1 MSNSQ
6 VTLKVLAD
14 TKSAVTSLREF
25 TGEVKKSIGVIRD
38 LVKETGADLRALTF
52 DPGKIVRGTDEAAR
66 GLQGVGRSAGEAA
79 RQVETLQTASGEAEG
94 ALKGLGAQA
103 GSADKKVGGL
113 TTTSEAVAEAFGT
126 LATASEAADV
136 ALDSLDAGAATAQKS
151 VAGLGRSAAA
161 TLPKLEA
168 LNGAAFDPAR
178 IMAGADEGTA
188 ALGRLR
194 SAAASVRGALRG
206 ASGAG
211 LPPVFAGGR
220 RVGAGGEERPL
231 TFRQGLHS
239 GAGAI
244 GDIGTGVAA
253 ITTLVA
259 AATGK
264 LSANFDNVLQGAKGN
279 TTMSAGDMVALR
291 AQVLRDMKTGSRPEE
306 LVDAYKH
313 IVNLGFKGEGAR
325 RVLDVSNRFGI
336 GTQTPIGETGDV
348 LARLLNDYH
357 AKPEM
362 ASRFANTVHFA
373 AAGSNMEVKALERNS
388 SRTVGL
394 AANYMDAKGLP
405 DVLAAFGALVKNMTP
420 AKADTQISGML
431 GQIAVPTPKAQKRA
445 AALGLGG
452 DFNAVGLRAEGLEG
466 VVDKVKAAVDRLPAK
481 EKAAALKDL
490 FNNKQGGIG
499 ASFLTGSR
507 HEDYKHLL
515 NDPKEGTRAAFAGK
529 IDAINP
535 NYNAQMKQT
544 TQAFK
549 ALSGEIQADFIP
561 IGEKMGPVFVAA
573 IPLVRGLANVIKTLM
588 DGFTRLPK
596 PAQEAILAIGGL
608 KLLSSFLPLLSGFSV
623 ISEKTGVVLGG
634 LGRMLVG
641 IGPAAAEGAAGAAGL
656 AAVLGG
662 PFLAGVGAAIAI
674 AAGLALAWRKDFGGI
689 REFVG
694 GQVKQIVGFFRSEL
708 PQIQQTVR
716 TVLATIQQFWSA
728 HGSRILAIVR
738 PLWSFVKDTIVN
750 ALHVVE
756 NVVKLVLAVINGDWK
771 TAGSAL
777 KGIVGSLWSEI
788 KSLFSNGVKAVG
800 NILAGIVELLVD
812 LGKRAFAAGAHLGD
826 SIMTGI
832 KNGISAKMGQVA
844 NAAHALGSLVVTAA
858 KGALDS
864 HSPSRKMHQLG
875 LDAAHGLTNGLTAGQ
890 GQVEGAATRLSD
902 IVWKRFG
909 IRHAARMSGKD
920 PGSARTLAADRA
932 DYQQTTLTAQGSD
945 ARQAAKLDAHRF
957 DHAFDTQSAGD
968 THVHARWE
976 NRTADNASYEA
987 YLEGRKK
994 QLAEWGAAH
1003 KAWLDAHEVG
1013 AKRFAGIEQRI
1024 DTSLQE
1030 VNRRMAEA
1038 KAKASE
1044 INAQIKASLGEMDDN
1059 GPDKYSRML
1068 AGNDDQ
1074 YEKQKKAPGVDLA
1087 AAKQLWQRNHD
1098 AIAEARDQA
1107 TNEAGDKRHDWDY
1120 RNGAQTAQNTL
1131 SYFQQRQAQ
1140 LVTQGKTYT
1149 DEWYRISE
1157 YVIQIQHGITE
1168 AEKSAV
1174 ETEGQ
1179 SVRERFD
1186 ALKENFT
1193 AGAVSAD
1200 DYKAS
1205 LAGLQAEI
1213 AKFGMD
1219 HATATPLLEPI
1230 RHDLGQASANV
1241 DHRAKQK
1248 ATREMVGG
1256 AEFWDG
1262 MAGSAGDAGSK
1273 VLTALLHPRD
1283 SKSIFKGLWADLL
1296 GSAESGV
1303 TGSFSKMIKNMLTGG
1318 LGSGGGGASG
1328 GIGGWLRRL
1337 FGGGRKA
1344 SAGAGSV
1351 PGAASSL
1358 PGLASAAGLPNFG
1371 GAGSSG
1377 GFNGGS
1383 LAALSGLPAGN
1394 LLNTG
1399 MGAFGQLQGIN
1410 GAIGGFS
1417 QGGAGGMMGGLSSL
1431 LPMLGH
1437 GGMLG
1442 GLLGHGGLA
1451 GMFAHGGLMT
1461 GSGALGGV
1469 GAAMPWLAGGLLAYS
1484 LLKKPLGKLF
1494 KHLHF
1499 AQGGFVPGH
1508 GTGDTVPAML
1518 TPGEFILSRPMLK
1531 SLSGPTPQL
1540 PSFGSLAMPRG
1551 ISGTSGDVGAAGNVV
1566 HMHGDHHY
1574 HSEMDIQTVKKAW
1587 SKDKEAG
1594 RRRNVPTS

>member
-6 VTLKVLAD
+6 VTLKVIAD
-14 TKSAVTSLREF
+14 TKSAVTSLRDF
-25 TGEVKKSIGVIRD
+25 TGEVKKSLGIIRD

-79 RQVETLQTASGEAEG
+79 RQVETLQTTSGAAGG
-94 ALKGLGAQA
+94 ALNGLGAQA

-113 TTTSEAVAEAFGT
+113 TATSEAVADAFGT
-126 LATASEAADV
+126 LATATEAADV

-161 TLPKLEA
+161 TLPKLDA

-178 IMAGADEGTA
+178 IVAGADEGTA

-220 RVGAGGEERPL
+220 RGGAGGEERPL
-231 TFRQGLHS
+231 TFRQGLRS
-239 GAGAI
+239 GTGVI
-244 GDIGTGVAA
+244 SDIGTGAAA

-264 LSANFDNVLQGAKGN
+264 LSANFDNLLQGVKGN
-279 TTMSAGDMVALR
+279 TTMSAADIASMR
-291 AQVLRDMKTGSRPEE
+291 AQTLRLMKTGTSAEE
-306 LVDAYKH
+306 LAQGYKH
-313 IVNLGFKGEGAR
+313 IQNFGYHGREAAKIAELGNK
-325 RVLDVSNRFGI
+325 FGI
-336 GTQTPIGETGDV
+336 ATHTNVEETDDV
-348 LARLLNDYH
+348 VAGIMNAYQKKGVHLGADAAPRV
-357 AKPEM
+357 
-362 ASRFANTVHFA
+362 ANVIHFA
-373 AAGSNMEVKALERNS
+373 GAGSNMDIKDLEKNS
-388 SRTVGL
+388 TRTVGL
-394 AANYMDAKGLP
+394 AAAYMGEKGLP
-405 DVLAAFGALVKNMTP
+405 DVLAAYSALVQHRMSP
-420 AKADTQISGML
+420 ARADTQVSGML
-431 GQIAVPTPKAQKRA
+431 GQIAAPSPKALKEA
-445 AALGLGG
+445 DKLGLKN
-452 DFNAVGLRAEGLEG
+452 FNAEGLRSVQLSG
-466 VVDKVKAAVDRLPAK
+466 VIDEVQGKIKNLPLNDQAS
-481 EKAAALKDL
+481 ALRSL
-490 FNNKQGGIG
+490 FNNKQGGTG
-499 ASFLTGSR
+499 ATFLTGAAAGSF
-507 HEDYKHLL
+507 HTAL
-515 NDPKEGTRAAFAGK
+515 NDPKTGTKAAYAGK
-529 IDAINP
+529 ADAITP
-535 NYNAQMKQT
+535 LYNQQMKQT
-544 TQAFK
+544 TQPFK

-573 IPLVRGLANVIKTLM
+573 IPLVRGLANILKTLM

-634 LGRMLVG
+634 LGRMLIG
-641 IGPAAAEGAAGAAGL
+641 IGPAAAEGEAGAAGL
-656 AAVLGG
+656 AEVLGG

-694 GQVKQIVGFFRSEL
+694 AQVKQIVGFFHSEL
-708 PQIQQTVR
+708 PQIQQMVR
-716 TVLATIQQFWSA
+716 TVLATIQQFWAA

-738 PLWSFVKDTIVN
+738 PLWSFVKDTVVN
-750 ALHVVE
+750 ALHLIE

-777 KGIVGSLWSEI
+777 KGIIGSLWSEI
-788 KSLFSNGVKAVG
+788 KSLFLNGVKAVG

-826 SIMTGI
+826 SIVTGI

-844 NAAHALGSLVVTAA
+844 SAAHALGSMVVTAA

-875 LDAAHGLTNGLTAGQ
+875 LDAAQGLTNGLQAGQ

-902 IVWKRFG
+902 IVWKRFQ
-909 IRHAARMSGKD
+909 IRHQARMSGKD
-920 PGSARTLAADRA
+920 PGSARVQAADRA
-932 DYQQTTLTAQGSD
+932 DYQQTTLTAQGAD

-957 DHAFDTQSAGD
+957 DHAFDNQSASD

-976 NRTADNASYEA
+976 NRTADNASYQA
-987 YLEGRKK
+987 YLEERKK

-1003 KAWLDAHEVG
+1003 KAWLDTHEAG

-1030 VNRRMAEA
+1030 VNGRMAEA

-1059 GPDKYSRML
+1059 GRDKYSRML

-1074 YEKQKKAPGVDLA
+1074 YAKQKKTPGVDLA

-1131 SYFQQRQAQ
+1131 SYFQKRQAD
-1140 LVTQGKTYT
+1140 LVTQGKAYT

-1168 AEKSAV
+1168 VERSAV

-1179 SVRERFD
+1179 SLRERFD

-1193 AGAVSAD
+1193 SGKVSAD

-1213 AKFGMD
+1213 ANFSAQ

-1230 RHDLGQASANV
+1230 RHDIGQASAGA
-1241 DHRAKQK
+1241 DHRENQK
-1248 ATREMVGG
+1248 AAREMVGG
-1256 AEFWDG
+1256 TEFWDG

-1273 VLTALLHPRD
+1273 VLTGLLHPKD
-1283 SKSIFKGLWADLL
+1283 KKDIFKGLWTDLI
-1296 GSAESGV
+1296 GSAESGA
-1303 TGSFSKMIKNMLTGG
+1303 TGSLSKMIKNALTDGLSGGAAGGG
-1318 LGSGGGGASG
+1318 LG
-1328 GIGGWLRRL
+1328 GWLGSL
-1337 FGGGRKA
+1337 FGGRKA
-1344 SAGAGSV
+1344 ARGKGEATT
-1351 PGAASSL
+1351 L
-1358 PGLASAAGLPNFG
+1358 PALADALPNFG
-1371 GAGSSG
+1371 AAMSGG
-1377 GFNGGS
+1377 GFNGG
-1383 LAALSGLPAGN
+1383 LGQ
-1394 LLNTG
+1394 G
-1399 MGAFGQLQGIN
+1399 MGGLQGIN
-1410 GAIGGFS
+1410 GAIGGFG
-1417 QGGAGGMMGGLSSL
+1417 QGGASGALGGLSSL

-1437 GGMLG
+1437 GGLMG

-1451 GMFAHGGLMT
+1451 GLFAHGGMMT
-1461 GSGALGGV
+1461 GGGALGGL
-1469 GAAMPWLAGGLLAYS
+1469 GAALPWVGGGLLAYS
-1484 LLKKPLGKLF
+1484 LLKKPLGRLF

-1508 GTGDTVPAML
+1508 GTGDTVPALL
-1518 TPGEFILSRPMLK
+1518 TPGEFVLSRPMLQ
-1531 SLSGPTPQL
+1531 SLNVQSVSGPTPQL
-1540 PSFGSLAMPRG
+1540 PRFATPGMPRG
-1551 ISGTSGDVGAAGNVV
+1551 ITSRNGEASAAGTTV

-1574 HSEMDIQTVKKAW
+1574 HSEMDIQTVKKSW

-1594 RRRNVPTS
+1594 RRRGVPV